1 MLIMNPSKTEHHDLK
16 KMIADYMENG
26 FLENIIDM
34 FKHDVSLYTLI
45 GELMKDERLMVRIG
59 ISALLET
66 LKKEEPENI
75 SRAIPSILPIL
86 KDQNP
91 VLRSDGA
98 YFLGIIGDKDALP
111 SLLEA
116 TNDEDEKVRIFAK
129 EAIEEIESGSHTAK
143 ES

>member
-1 MLIMNPSKTEHHDLK
+1 MFIMNPLKTEHYALK

-34 FKHDVSLYTLI
+34 FKHDLSLYALV

-75 SRAIPSILPIL
+75 SRVIPSILPLL
-86 KDQNP
+86 KDPNP
-91 VLRSDGA
+91 VLRSDSA

-111 SLLEA
+111 FLTEA
-116 TNDEDEKVRIFAK
+116 TNDEDENVRIFAK
-129 EAIEEIESGSHTAK
+129 EAIEEIESGSNAEK
-143 ES
+143 ET